1 MVDTSSDKAGKHKDG
16 ARVDTRSRILDAAL
30 QIITTRG
37 IDAVRLEEITATVGI
52 TKGSLYWHFE
62 SREDL
67 IRQCLAEHVRRLN
80 EEIVEGVN
88 EALDKAT
95 SSLDYLMLI
104 APHVVDPFDAEQSE
118 LRWQKLEYMVA
129 TRREPELAQMMHDVQ
144 VRSLRAFVEITTRA
158 SERGLL
164 RAEIDP
170 VALAVAMMALGL
182 GATVLIDVLGD
193 DGPTPEAWNG
203 LVTYLIS
210 QTFPDALTSDL

>member
-1 MVDTSSDKAGKHKDG
+1 MVNASSDGTGPKKDS
-16 ARVDTRSRILDAAL
+16 ARADTRSLILDAAL
-30 QIITTRG
+30 HIITTRG

-62 SREDL
+62 NREDL
-67 IRQCLAEHVRRLN
+67 IRQCLAEHLRRLN

-88 EALDKAT
+88 EALDVAE

-104 APHVVDPFDAEQSE
+104 APYVVDPFDAQQTE

-129 TRREPELAQMMHDVQ
+129 TRRDPELANMMHDVQ
-144 VRSLRAFVEITTRA
+144 VRSLRAFVEITRRA

-164 RAEIDP
+164 RAGIDP

-182 GATVLIDVLGD
+182 GATVLIDVLGE

-210 QTFPDALTSDL
+210 QTFPDAVA